1 MISSYEPAALEI
13 VLTLSLGQTLLSPY
27 YRSFARK
34 LKLRGDEKVLDF
46 GSGSGMCSRHIAEL
60 LDKGG
65 KLDCLDISRGWHTV
79 IQNTMQGYVNVG
91 CHLGSLGYD
100 GLPNAAYDL
109 VVIHFVIHDI
119 PYYERQD
126 AFRELGLKLRPG
138 GRLVF
143 REPKGQGLILADLE
157 RLAAGASL
165 DVSQIKEN
173 RTVIGEVYDGILY
186 HPEDSQE

>member
-27 YRSFARK
+27 YRSFARS
-34 LKLRGDEKVLDF
+34 LNLRGDEKVLDF
-46 GSGSGMCSRHIAEL
+46 GSGSGVCSRHIANHL
-60 LDKGG
+60 KKGG

-79 IQNTMQGYVNVG
+79 IQNTMQGYFNVG

-100 GLPNAAYDL
+100 GLPNSAYDL

-143 REPKGQGLILADLE
+143 REPKGHGMILGELE
-157 RLAAGASL
+157 RLAAGAAL
-165 DVSQIKEN
+165 EVDQIKEN
-173 RTVIGEVYDGILY
+173 RTIIGEVYDGILY
-186 HPEDSQE
+186 RPETSEE